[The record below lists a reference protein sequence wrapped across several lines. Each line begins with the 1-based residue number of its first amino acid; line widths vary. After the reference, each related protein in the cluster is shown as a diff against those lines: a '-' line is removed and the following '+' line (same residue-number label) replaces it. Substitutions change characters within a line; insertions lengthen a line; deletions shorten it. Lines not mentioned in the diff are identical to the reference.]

1 MKNKSNASADDGR
14 FTSNTCTSANEFLQ
28 GRRNT
33 PPHKRQEEV
42 VIRQRRGL
50 GGQME
55 AFPAVPQAQ
64 APSERGVHN
73 GSLYTQAPPASP
85 VAVLLCM
92 YDSYPLAALLPLAQP
107 PKNRATIAIAALMSL
122 SAYYPRGTIIA
133 TMTVSVAEPG
143 DDAAESETSSQAAG
157 VARGASRAL
166 VAKGVKGSA
175 AGRLP
180 MPAAKVA
187 S

>member
-1 MKNKSNASADDGR
+1 MFGPRMKNKSNASADDGR

-92 YDSYPLAALLPLAQP
+92 VTLTKCPPGHPRLVIARQP
-107 PKNRATIAIAALMSL
+107 TGGDKKEEGGIYIISVRTCNSELTVPRCFLIKNPTR
-122 SAYYPRGTIIA
+122 
-133 TMTVSVAEPG
+133 
-143 DDAAESETSSQAAG
+143 
-157 VARGASRAL
+157 
-166 VAKGVKGSA
+166 
-175 AGRLP
+175 
-180 MPAAKVA
+180 
-187 S
+187 